1 MHEFC
6 QVISL
11 GYHLSVFPSK
21 TSVTTEL
28 FLFEEPNVHS
38 SYLAVLLYIFLRQK
52 GVNISLFSV
61 YLNIIYLKNVDQSII
76 IVYCYF
82 ILITK
87 ENFIHIF
94 LSVACYEAKY
104 LNQKDYIQKKA
115 MFQQEE
121 ADICCNI
128 R

>member
-1 MHEFC
+1 M
-6 QVISL
+6 
-11 GYHLSVFPSK
+11 LS
-21 TSVTTEL
+21 
-28 FLFEEPNVHS
+28 
-38 SYLAVLLYIFLRQK
+38 
-52 GVNISLFSV
+52 
-61 YLNIIYLKNVDQSII
+61 QSII
-76 IVYCYF
+76 IVYCYL

-104 LNQKDYIQKKA
+104 LNQKDYTQKKA